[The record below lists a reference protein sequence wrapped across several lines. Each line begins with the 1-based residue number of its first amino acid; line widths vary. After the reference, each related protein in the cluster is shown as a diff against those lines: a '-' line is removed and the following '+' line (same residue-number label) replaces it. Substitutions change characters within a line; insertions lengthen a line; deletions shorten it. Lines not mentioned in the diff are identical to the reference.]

1 MKLAQTKD
9 IRTLNRLAVLDYI
22 RQHQDVSRA
31 EVSEQL
37 KLNKATVSTV
47 VKEWIDLHLL
57 QETELGS
64 STGGRKPIMLQQIAD
79 AGYCIAIDLGVTSM
93 RVITTDLCNEVR
105 QSHTIPLI
113 GNQFAKIT
121 SICMIIWTKRF
132 SRCPRRP
139 MGWSESGY
147 RCAGC
152 RPGGRDPE
160 HSESSLAE
168 YRY

>member
-113 GNQFAKIT
+113 GNQFAENYKHLYDYCLLYT
-121 SICMIIWTKRF
+121 SP
-132 SRCPRRP
+132 SPR
-139 MGWSESGY
+139 
-147 RCAGC
+147 
-152 RPGGRDPE
+152 D
-160 HSESSLAE
+160 
-168 YRY
+168 